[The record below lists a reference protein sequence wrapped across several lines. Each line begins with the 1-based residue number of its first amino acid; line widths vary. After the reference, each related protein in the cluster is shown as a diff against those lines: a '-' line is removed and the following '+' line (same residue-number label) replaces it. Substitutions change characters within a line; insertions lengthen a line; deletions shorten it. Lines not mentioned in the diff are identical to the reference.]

1 MFKESLY
8 SFFSIQV
15 SRLEESLQDLNAFD
29 NQESI
34 HISRVCLK
42 KIKTVLIF
50 IEKLKTLGLSVKK
63 ILKKENELFDILG
76 KMRELNKQYELL
88 QASEVKL
95 SLRFYEYQH
104 YLNKQIE
111 NEMLIL
117 KKIDFCQIIY
127 RLKSIQQN
135 ILEIIDMYDD
145 AYLYDE
151 AILYI
156 NSEFEEIN
164 IIKNNLY
171 DYKDWHYMRK
181 CLKNNM
187 YMMTIILD
195 SHYNSE
201 ITQEIIN
208 DIDYIQDSI
217 GNWHDEIVSFELL
230 TLFVE
235 KSQAIKQN
243 RLIDYKKLIRNIP

>member
-1 MFKESLY
+1 
-8 SFFSIQV
+8 
-15 SRLEESLQDLNAFD
+15 
-29 NQESI
+29 
-34 HISRVCLK
+34 
-42 KIKTVLIF
+42 
-50 IEKLKTLGLSVKK
+50 
-63 ILKKENELFDILG
+63 
-76 KMRELNKQYELL
+76 L